1 MRTTFMAPSARS
13 AFLIFVIGCAVAC
26 AVDAATAAVSHAAAV
41 SRAALNSPLLD
52 LAASQDTSSLPN
64 AEAVRRNLQAAEHLL
79 ANAKPPSEDCLQ
91 SLGAERYADLYAQA
105 GEARASLGNYA
116 GAEQAYRTAFDCQP
130 RNFFHAYLLGE
141 ALLAQMQ
148 FDNAR
153 AVVANALSQE
163 PKHYDLNSLQMRLD
177 MIVENWPGVAEHA
190 NFLIQSERRKEQT
203 PYWHIFQRLAAQRL
217 HAALKPNPKN
227 VLSDWPGPVL
237 QYLDG
242 AIPEKD
248 LARVIARE
256 SRDARRHEMLCE
268 ALFYVGEQQL
278 ALGNRE
284 RARVLFATAVQS
296 KILDFIEYQL
306 ARAELQKMR
315 AAAESTTVARPLR

>member
-1 MRTTFMAPSARS
+1 MIA
-13 AFLIFVIGCAVAC
+13 CAVAR
-26 AVDAATAAVSHAAAV
+26 AADAATAALSQAAAV
-41 SRAALNSPLLD
+41 SRAARNSPLLE

-79 ANAKPPSEDCLQ
+79 ASAKPPIDDCLQ
-91 SLGAERYADLYAQA
+91 SLGADRYADLYAEA

-116 GAEQAYRTAFDCQP
+116 GAEQAYRAAFECQP

-141 ALLAQMQ
+141 ALLARMQ
-148 FDNAR
+148 FDDAR
-153 AVVANALSQE
+153 AVVAGALSQE

-177 MIVENWPGVAEHA
+177 VVADNWTGVSERAS
-190 NFLIQSERRKEQT
+190 FLIQSERRKEQT

-217 HAALKPNPKN
+217 QTAWKPHPKAD
-227 VLSDWPGPVL
+227 LSDWPGPVL
-237 QYLDG
+237 QYLNG
-242 AIPEKD
+242 AIRENE
-248 LARVIARE
+248 LARAIARE
-256 SRDARRHEMLCE
+256 SRDARRREMLCE

-284 RARVLFATAVQS
+284 RARVLFATAVQT

-306 ARAELQKMR
+306 ARAELQKLR
-315 AAAESTTVARPLR
+315 ATAPH